1 MRRLITFVSLIV
13 VLTGCGATS
22 QTSSSTNDHGGDHST
37 EAPTMDH
44 GSMSMSDLQFLDGM
58 IEHHRGAIA
67 MAKDAQNQ
75 ASDPRVQELA
85 KQIIAAQEPEIVQL
99 QAWRKQW
106 FGDAPDSDLSAL
118 HMGSMDVSAGS
129 ESYDRR
135 FLTAMISH
143 HDGAIAMAQ
152 SIKVSTQRAELKTF
166 AEAVITAQ
174 TAENQQMDTWLQ
186 EIK

>member
-1 MRRLITFVSLIV
+1 MRRWMS
-13 VLTGCGATS
+13 VLSILLLLVGCSAS
-22 QTSSSTNDHGGDHST
+22 NDDHGAEHPTTASGDHG
-37 EAPTMDH
+37 A
-44 GSMSMSDLQFLDGM
+44 MSLNDLQFLDGM

-67 MAKDAQNQ
+67 MAKDAQTQ

-85 KQIIAAQEPEIVQL
+85 KQIIAAQEPEIIQL
-99 QAWRKQW
+99 EAWRKAW
-106 FGDAPDSDLSAL
+106 FGDAPASDLSGL
-118 HMGSMDVSAGS
+118 HMGSMDVPAGS

-152 SIKVSTQRAELKTF
+152 SIKASTQRNELKSF
-166 AEAVITAQ
+166 ADAVIAAQ
-174 TAENQQMDTWLQ
+174 TAENQQMNSWLQ

>member
-1 MRRLITFVSLIV
+1 M
-13 VLTGCGATS
+13 
-22 QTSSSTNDHGGDHST
+22 Q
-37 EAPTMDH
+37 PTMIMGVIIQPDRQR
-44 GSMSMSDLQFLDGM
+44 SIMPTMSMSDLQFLDGM

-67 MAKDAQNQ
+67 MAKAAQSQ

-99 QAWRKQW
+99 QTWRKAW
-106 FGDAPDSDLSAL
+106 FGDAPASDLSTL
-118 HMGSMDVSAGS
+118 HMGSMDVPAGT

-143 HDGAIAMAQ
+143 HDGAIVMAQ
-152 SIKVSTQRAELKTF
+152 SIKTSSQRSELTSF
-166 AEAVITAQ
+166 ADGVITAQ
-174 TAENQQMDTWLQ
+174 TAENQQMNTWLQ

>member
-1 MRRLITFVSLIV
+1 MQRWMIVITLVFL
-13 VLTGCGATS
+13 LAGCSAS
-22 QTSSSTNDHGGDHST
+22 NDDHGGDHAT

-67 MAKDAQNQ
+67 MAKDAQTQ

-85 KQIIAAQEPEIVQL
+85 KQIIAAQEPEITQL
-99 QAWRKQW
+99 EAWRKAW
-106 FGDAPDSDLSAL
+106 FGDAPASDLSAL
-118 HMGSMDVSAGS
+118 HMGSMDVPAGS

-135 FLTAMISH
+135 FLSAMISH

-152 SIKVSTQRAELKTF
+152 SIKSSTQRSELKSF
-166 AEAVITAQ
+166 ADAVIAAQ
-174 TAENQQMDTWLQ
+174 TAENQQMQSWLQ